1 MKMRKTETILIK
13 AILINITMFLNLS
26 STSPKKSQ
34 KVTSKKIQW
43 NKKRRTRQTSRKA
56 ASPEKK
62 AKVITMDPDAEDIC
76 DPLIEGHHVE
86 EGKEKELKST
96 KNRTETLSDEDS
108 YHSEDEVIPV
118 KKSRSKVEEQNKED
132 KPNPT
137 KVSMVAAI
145 FRAKKKKQTDS
156 DSEATDTKI
165 KKMATRVLLP
175 KGPKKLDVSV
185 SESDSEKEKEKT
197 EGNTSDIP
205 LDKEAQ
211 DEADKLP

>member
-34 KVTSKKIQW
+34 KVTLKKIQW
-43 NKKRRTRQTSRKA
+43 NKKRRTRQRSRKV

-76 DPLIEGHHVE
+76 DPLIEGHHIE

-108 YHSEDEVIPV
+108 YHSEDEVIPA
-118 KKSRSKVEEQNKED
+118 KKCRSKVKQQTKEK
-132 KPNPT
+132 KPKSDEVIP
-137 KVSMVAAI
+137 
-145 FRAKKKKQTDS
+145 AKKCRSKVKQ
-156 DSEATDTKI
+156 
-165 KKMATRVLLP
+165 
-175 KGPKKLDVSV
+175 
-185 SESDSEKEKEKT
+185 
-197 EGNTSDIP
+197 
-205 LDKEAQ
+205 Q
-211 DEADKLP
+211 